1 MAAGW
6 PPEGPRPTP
15 KPPRRAGEYPA
26 AQPTGDVASRQ
37 ESWAKA
43 ASEISAIEELIN
55 EHRVA
60 LQEQQRQFAAQAKLE
75 IVRTLKQEES
85 AEMTMLK
92 RSAKGYKVATAFLGA
107 LVAGAG
113 AMTTTCL
120 ATWQQAKDAAVEP
133 AQEAK
138 AVAAGVESRVDR
150 GEERLDNLETTLGGV
165 ERDIGVLGRKLDRI
179 LDELESE
186 PGRRR

>member
-1 MAAGW
+1 VAAK
-6 PPEGPRPTP
+6 R
-15 KPPRRAGEYPA
+15 
-26 AQPTGDVASRQ
+26 
-37 ESWAKA
+37 ESWARE

-75 IVRTLKQEES
+75 IVRTLKQDES

-92 RSAKGYKVATAFLGA
+92 RSRKSYRVATAFLGA

-120 ATWQQAKDAAVEP
+120 ATWQQAKEAAVEP

-150 GEERLDNLETTLGGV
+150 GEERLDHLETTLSGI
-165 ERDIGVLGRKLDRI
+165 ERDVGLLSRKLDRV
-179 LDELESE
+179 LDEIEN
-186 PGRRR
+186 PDQGRRR